1 MLRQVCQVLLK
12 YSREAGRDKKM
23 HCVDDIKAKFQ
34 NKYVI
39 TFFSFKFYLSKI
51 RECDVATLQILVQ
64 QHQGGYNPAVS
75 VQQHQGYLLST
86 HGELHGKDDC
96 CSEAKDFWRGC
107 LWDFLPSCLWDLCL
121 TALGRMPCCLGE
133 LCHAALGKNALL
145 PLGILSYAAQRRDYN
160 LAPQKRI
167 NQLGSQVQDYSA
179 WLPEENCSVWLL
191 VNSAWHSGRGLS
203 TTQLSYPNN
212 TQSKYIKFKTET
224 QLFSLGECYS
234 RICCLT

>member
-51 RECDVATLQILVQ
+51 GECDVATLQILVQ
-64 QHQGGYNPAVS
+64 QHQGGNNQAVP

-96 CSEAKDFWRGC
+96 CSEAKDFWQGC
-107 LWDFLPSCLWDLCL
+107 LWDFLPSCLGDLCL
-121 TALGRMPCCLGE
+121 TTLERMPCCLGD

-179 WLPEENCSVWLL
+179 WLQEEDCSVWLL
-191 VNSAWHSGRGLS
+191 VNPAWHS
-203 TTQLSYPNN
+203 
-212 TQSKYIKFKTET
+212 
-224 QLFSLGECYS
+224 
-234 RICCLT
+234 